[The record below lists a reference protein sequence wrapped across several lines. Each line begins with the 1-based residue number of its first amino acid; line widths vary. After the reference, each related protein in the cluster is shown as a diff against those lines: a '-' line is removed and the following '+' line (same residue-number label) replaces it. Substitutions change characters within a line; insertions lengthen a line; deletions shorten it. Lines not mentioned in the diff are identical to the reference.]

1 MEEAREML
9 RELEVEG
16 MKDTPMYLREKEE
29 KKAQVH
35 FEAREGRNSVQA
47 RNSVQ
52 QEETNIFIKTLD
64 CLAFPEEHIRLPT
77 KEELASIRTA
87 FENSLPTHEQLVE
100 IKGKLEEGIET
111 GNIIDILAFPERYFT
126 ASSEAN
132 PSVKIEGRSIL
143 DDERETDVFDDT
155 LSVMTQE
162 EAVDEAIAVLENK
175 REQDLLDS
183 IFSQVENLVGLTK

>member
-1 MEEAREML
+1 MDEAREML

-16 MKDTPMYLREKEE
+16 MKDTPMYLQEKEEE
-29 KKAQVH
+29 KKAEVH
-35 FEAREGRNSVQA
+35 FEAREA

-87 FENSLPTHEQLVE
+87 FENSLPTQEQLLD

-111 GNIIDILAFPERYFT
+111 GKIIDILAFPERYFQ
-126 ASSEAN
+126 SSIEAN
-132 PSVKIEGRSIL
+132 PSVKNEGRSIL
-143 DDERETDVFDDT
+143 DDERETGVFDDT

-162 EAVDEAIAVLENK
+162 EAVDEAIAVLDNK
-175 REQDLLDS
+175 RDQDLLDS